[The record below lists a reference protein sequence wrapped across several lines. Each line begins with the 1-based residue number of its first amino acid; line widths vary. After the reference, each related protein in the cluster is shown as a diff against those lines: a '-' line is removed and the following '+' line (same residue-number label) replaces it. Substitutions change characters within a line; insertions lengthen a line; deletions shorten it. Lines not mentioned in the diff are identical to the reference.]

1 MKINNFKF
9 GLILY
14 FLLFNLGCERKPV
27 PINLNEDTCEHC
39 KMTIV
44 NNRFGGEIV
53 TKKGKIFKFDAVECL
68 VSYYLIYD
76 KEKVSSLW
84 VINFLKPAEF
94 VNAKNS
100 FYLQSKKI
108 NSPMGAGI
116 LAVAIKNQA
125 DKLKEKY
132 GGEFFNWEEILKLIK
147 K

>member
-9 GLILY
+9 GLILC

-53 TKKGKIFKFDAVECL
+53 TKKGKIIKFDAIECL
-68 VSYYLIYD
+68 VNYYLIYD

-84 VINFLKPAEF
+84 VINFLKPTEF
-94 VNAKNS
+94 VDAKNS

-108 NSPMGAGI
+108 NSPMGAGV
-116 LAVAIKNQA
+116 LAVATKTEA
-125 DKLKEKY
+125 YTLKEKN
-132 GGEFFNWEEILKLIK
+132 GGKILNWEEVLKLIK